1 MTERPIL
8 FSGPMVRAILDG
20 RKTQTRRLLRLP
32 PPADTVKVVRSPS
45 SGRWFSESA
54 PWTLGDMFPGADRP
68 EQKVI
73 WRGAHGVRCP
83 YGQPGDRLWVRE
95 TWGRSTDLVRV
106 YVYAAD
112 QHVSR
117 FDILGER
124 WTPSIHMP
132 RAASRL
138 SLEVTSVR
146 VERLQNI
153 SEEDALAEGI
163 REDGEPWAS
172 EYGWGV
178 ADRRVWAANTARQRF
193 EYAWDRINGDRATW
207 DSNPWVWCV
216 GFKRVEAADAHR

>member
-20 RKTQTRRLLRLP
+20 RKTQTRRL
-32 PPADTVKVVRSPS
+32 VVCRSK
-45 SGRWFSESA
+45 RATDFDLWLQEA
-54 PWTLGDMFPGADRP
+54 
-68 EQKVI
+68 E
-73 WRGAHGVRCP
+73 CP

-95 TWGRSTDLVRV
+95 TWGRSTDLVRG
-106 YVYAAD
+106 YVYATD

-193 EYAWDRINGDRATW
+193 EYAWDRINGDRAAW
-207 DSNPWVWCV
+207 ASNPWVWCV
-216 GFKRVEAADAHR
+216 GFKRVEP